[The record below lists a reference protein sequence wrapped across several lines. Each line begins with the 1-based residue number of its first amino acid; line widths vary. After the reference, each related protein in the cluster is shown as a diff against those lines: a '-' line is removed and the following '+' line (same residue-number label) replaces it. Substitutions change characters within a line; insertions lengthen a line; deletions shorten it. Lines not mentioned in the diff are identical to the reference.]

1 MEIVSEEQDA
11 MAEAAHWHARL
22 QGRSISLATVEEFFA
37 WRRIP
42 EHASAWRALCE
53 FHERA
58 EAIAGDP
65 AIREATEAAFG
76 RPLRR
81 RRKLI
86 AGGVAAAL
94 VAASGFLFFARPW
107 ASQTYSTER
116 AEIREIALA
125 DGSRVTL
132 DADTHLKV
140 RYTKDARLLS
150 LDSGRAFFAVAHNPD
165 RPFVVMAGLTRV
177 TATGTQF
184 DVRRTG
190 DQTDVALIEGGVDV
204 ATEGRVSHLN
214 PGQGLSVAGQAKPLS
229 HRVDLTAARAWT
241 TGWIV
246 LDDVPLSD
254 AIGQVNRYTK
264 RPVTLDAQRYAATHI
279 SGTFV
284 MGDIPSFIA
293 AVTAILPLRVAHNDD
308 GSYRLTE

>member
-1 MEIVSEEQDA
+1 MEIVHEEKDA
-11 MAEAAHWHARL
+11 MAEAAQWYARL

-37 WRRIP
+37 WRRVP
-42 EHASAWRALCE
+42 EHTAAWRELCE

-58 EAIAGDP
+58 ESLASDP
-65 AIREATEAAFG
+65 AIQEATTAAFS

-81 RRKLI
+81 RRLI

-94 VAASGFLFFARPW
+94 AVASGFLFFARPW
-107 ASQTYSTER
+107 ANQTYSTER
-116 AEIREIALA
+116 AETREIALV

-132 DADTHLKV
+132 DADTHLTV

-150 LDSGRAFFAVAHNPD
+150 LDGGRAFFAVAHNPN
-165 RPFVVMAGLTRV
+165 RPFIVTAGSARV

-229 HRVDLTAARAWT
+229 HRIDLATTKAWT
-241 TGWIV
+241 TGRIV

-254 AIGQVNRYTK
+254 AIAQVNRYTK
-264 RPVTLDAQRYAATHI
+264 RSVRLDVQRYATAHI

-284 MGDIPSFIA
+284 MGDVPSFTA
-293 AVTAILPLRVAHNDD
+293 AVTAILPLRVAHDDD